1 MADKKL
7 EITGSFRD
15 NLSPGLRKVQN
26 TMAAFLKGTDTGI
39 RGFVSGIF
47 SMKSAVLG
55 LGAAILGSRIVGA
68 MHGIVQAG
76 AKLNDQ
82 SKTLGVSVESLSELA
97 YAMDQVGGSA
107 EDAGP
112 VLSRLNK
119 ILGQIK
125 NGGAD
130 EARRAFRD
138 LGISVTDLSTMKA
151 DKALFALS
159 TAMASL
165 GDETEAAEKAAA
177 ILGRGLADK
186 LLPVLLSG
194 GRELEAMRAEAKKLG
209 ITLSTDAAK
218 AMDDFDDAWKSLKG
232 TLTAV
237 LRDVMIAYLPDVTKG
252 LKEWGEWTVSHKDQI
267 LGFFRDLGSTVTALG
282 EAWLTVKDLMGTA
295 GTAPKPEEVDAAE
308 MARRRANPGGA
319 LWWASQQGKGG
330 GWEGVDASKWQRDL
344 AGGAATSKTGV
355 PLSKD
360 DTAKAWAAAAAAMQ
374 EAMKGTMDFNAGLK
388 QTIGLLE
395 QLSRSV
401 DDFSSGFRTGFNDA
415 IKKWTDFQ
423 KAGEEAATKIVD
435 GGLDKLSNSLTDV
448 VMGAKSAKD
457 AFREFA
463 MNMASEIVN
472 VTIRLAIMGAIKSA
486 VLGFAKG
493 GVIHGTKTPVRAY
506 ADGGVARGPQ
516 LAVYGEG
523 RNAEAFVPLPD
534 GRSIP
539 VTMSGS
545 GRAGTVIFNINAV
558 DGPSVGK
565 WFHDHRKTLWAI
577 MNHGLVSDAE
587 MRASVRRTVA

>member
-26 TMAAFLKGTDTGI
+26 TMASFLSGSAAGI
-39 RGFVSGIF
+39 KGFVGGIF

-55 LGAAILGSRIVGA
+55 LGAAIVGSRIVGS
-68 MHGIVQAG
+68 MHGIIEAG

-82 SKTLGVSVESLSELA
+82 SKALGVSVESLSELA
-97 YAMDQVGGSA
+97 YAMERVGGSA

-112 VLSRLNK
+112 VLGRLNK
-119 ILGQIK
+119 VLGQIK
-125 NGGAD
+125 GGGAD

-151 DKALFALS
+151 DQALFALS
-159 TAMASL
+159 TAMAAL
-165 GDETEAAEKAAA
+165 GDETEAAEKAAT

-194 GRELEAMRAEAKKLG
+194 GRELEAMRAEARKLG

-232 TLTAV
+232 TMTGV
-237 LRDVMIAYLPDVTKG
+237 LRDVMVAYLPDATKA
-252 LKEWGEWTVSHKDQI
+252 LKEWGEWTASHKDEI
-267 LGFFRDLGSTVTALG
+267 LGFFRSLANGVAAVA
-282 EAWLTVKDLMGTA
+282 EAFQSV
-295 GTAPKPEEVDAAE
+295 AA
-308 MARRRANPGGA
+308 ARRSFAEAFDRANASGDFDPGLLPHNA
-319 LWWASQQGKGG
+319 EKKH
-330 GWEGVDASKWQRDL
+330 GWESVDPVKWQREL
-344 AGGAATSKTGV
+344 AGGPATGKTGV
-355 PLSKD
+355 PLSKG
-360 DTAKAWAAAAAAMQ
+360 DTMKAWAAAAAAMQ
-374 EAMKGTMDFNAGLK
+374 EAMKGTTDFNAGLK

-395 QLSRSV
+395 ELSRAV
-401 DDFSSGFRTGFNDA
+401 DDFSSGFRTGFNEA
-415 IKKWTDFQ
+415 IKKWTDFE
-423 KAGEEAATKIVD
+423 KAGREAADKIVD

-448 VMGAKSAKD
+448 VTGAKSAKD

-472 VTIRLAIMGAIKSA
+472 VTIRLAIMGAIKTA

-493 GVIHGTKTPVRAY
+493 GVIHGQKMPVRTY

-539 VTMSGS
+539 VTMSGG
-545 GRAGTVIFNINAV
+545 GRAGTVVFNINAL
-558 DGPSVGK
+558 DGPSVGR
-565 WFHDHRKTLWAI
+565 WFHDNRKTLWAM